1 MMMIEKPCDACL
13 KRLATALD
21 DGAIL
26 SAENTRL
33 DLHCSHHRV
42 GISAQVTRGLI
53 TDWGCFPAA
62 DMETMKK
69 RIGNAIVASVTH
81 SIIEALVVGENEIKL
96 FQRAK
101 N

>member
-33 DLHCSHHRV
+33 DLHCSHHQV
-42 GISAQVTRGLI
+42 GISAQVTRGVV
-53 TDWGCFPAA
+53 TDWGVFPAP
-62 DMETMKK
+62 DIESMKQ
-69 RIGNAIVASVTH
+69 RVGNAIVASVTH
-81 SIIEALVVGENEIKL
+81 AIIEALVVGESEIKH
-96 FQRAK
+96 
-101 N
+101 